1 MQKKSDIRK
10 IKFFNIVLL
19 IQKKKKS
26 DVRKMTNL
34 YINFINQ

>member
-19 IQKKKKS
+19 MQKKK
-26 DVRKMTNL
+26 NL
-34 YINFINQ
+34 MSEK